1 MVTRARTG
9 DDSGSLFAAAFEH
22 WPQEGEV
29 AMRLGRSQKL
39 MVCVFAAL
47 YLANWNVWAQ
57 QAGAETSLPVDAI
70 VGDSHESKARAGA
83 TKRPAA
89 AAISLKSLVAE
100 ALEQNPEI
108 IAMRRNFDMMRARVP
123 QAKALPEPMLSYG
136 YMGNAV
142 PLPPF
147 DIQKGDPSS
156 GRALG
161 FSQEIP
167 FPGKLATK
175 GKMANVAAEAEWWAY
190 EQTRLNVVAEVKDAY
205 FDLYYIVK
213 AGETVTKN
221 KELLEKFAKIAEAG
235 FAVGK
240 GIQQDVLKA
249 QVEISKLIDQLTV
262 LEQRRQTAEA
272 RINSLLFREP
282 ETPVGRP
289 EEIKPRDFPY
299 GLAELNELALT
310 SYPTLKAQRRRID
323 REQYGVELAK
333 KDFYPDFSVGL
344 TYFNRP
350 GMPEMYGVNVGM
362 KLPLYFWQKQRP
374 AVAEATAGA
383 AAEKQRLENI
393 TTLLFFR
400 IKDRY
405 LAATTAERL
414 VKLYGTTIIPQ
425 SSLALESAIAGY
437 EAGKVDFLTLLD
449 NLVTLRNYELS
460 YYEQLSNVEK
470 AIAALEPLVGVT
482 LRL

>member
-1 MVTRARTG
+1 
-9 DDSGSLFAAAFEH
+9 
-22 WPQEGEV
+22 
-29 AMRLGRSQKL
+29 MRPGQSQKL
-39 MVCVFAAL
+39 MGCVLAAL
-47 YLANWNVWAQ
+47 YLANGSVWAQ
-57 QAGAETSLPVDAI
+57 QAGAEPSLTVSSFA
-70 VGDSHESKARAGA
+70 GDSRESAARAGEA
-83 TKRPAA
+83 KRPAP
-89 AAISLKSLVAE
+89 AAISLKSLITE
-100 ALEQNPEI
+100 ALGQNPEI

-123 QAKALPEPMLSYG
+123 QAKALTEPMLSYG

-147 DIQKGDPSS
+147 DVQEGDPSS
-156 GRALG
+156 GRALS

-167 FPGKLATK
+167 FPGKLAIK

-205 FDLYYIVK
+205 FDLGYIVK
-213 AGETVTKN
+213 AIETVTKN
-221 KELLEKFAKIAEAG
+221 KELLEKFAKIAEAS

-249 QVEISKLIDQLTV
+249 QVEVSRLIDQLTV

-272 RINSLLFREP
+272 RLNSLLFREP
-282 ETPVGRP
+282 ETPVGSP

-299 GLAELNELALT
+299 GLAELNELALA

-333 KDFYPDFSVGL
+333 KDFYPDFSVGM
-344 TYFNRP
+344 TYFNRAGLP
-350 GMPEMYGVNVGM
+350 DMHGASVGV
-362 KLPLYFWQKQRP
+362 KIPLYFWQKQRP
-374 AVAEATAGA
+374 AVTEATASA

-400 IKDRY
+400 IKDRF

-414 VKLYGTTIIPQ
+414 IKLYGTTIIPQ

>member
-1 MVTRARTG
+1 MG
-9 DDSGSLFAAAFEH
+9 DDSDSFFAAAFEH
-22 WPQEGEV
+22 RPQEGEV
-29 AMRLGRSQKL
+29 AMRLGRPQKL
-39 MVCVFAAL
+39 MACVLAAL
-47 YLANWNVWAQ
+47 CLANGNVWAQ
-57 QAGAETSLPVDAI
+57 QAGSATSLPVGAI
-70 VGDSHESKARAGA
+70 ASNSREGEARASEA
-83 TKRPAA
+83 KRPATA
-89 AAISLKSLVAE
+89 TNSLQSLVAE

-147 DIQKGDPSS
+147 DVQKGDPSS

-161 FSQEIP
+161 LSQELP

-213 AGETVTKN
+213 ASETVTKN

-249 QVEISKLIDQLTV
+249 QVEVSRLIDQLTV
-262 LEQRRQTAEA
+262 LEQRRLTAEA
-272 RINSLLFREP
+272 RLNSLLFREP

-289 EEIKPRDFPY
+289 EEIRPRDFPY
-299 GLAELNELALT
+299 GIAELYELALM
-310 SYPTLKAQRRRID
+310 SYPTLKAQQRRID

-344 TYFNRP
+344 TYINRP
-350 GMPEMYGVNVGM
+350 GMPEMYGVNVGV
-362 KLPLYFWQKQRP
+362 KIPFYFWQKQRP
-374 AVAEATAGA
+374 ALAEATAGA

-414 VKLYGTTIIPQ
+414 IKLYGTTIIPQ

-482 LRL
+482 LRQ